1 MSGYTDDLE
10 RELIRAAGSYQRR
23 RPVVGPL
30 GRRAGLRVS
39 GSRPRLNFGGAFAF
53 IASVSVVVAVVLVF
67 VVFGHGGGPSTPS
80 ASPAGASQ
88 LTAMLAVLRQ
98 PQTAADRAV
107 SPSEMRF
114 LEASVGPLVT
124 SLTRRVATIGPARIF
139 LFVTKAREPNLQFP
153 PGTLWSPSLGDRFFV
168 ANASTSSPGS
178 PVPAVELRDP
188 QVASGWYVEASTQKA
203 YFLEIVPD
211 AVTRVRI
218 VFRDGTVEAAVS
230 NNTVVALAPPR
241 SNEQVR
247 GVTWFGSSG
256 QVIPT
261 ITEASDRAWH
271 TALVAREEAARTS
284 VIRQQAKVPNHAP
297 AALVHDFAVF
307 AADTET
313 PVSAAGISVSHPSL
327 ASMPLEILQ
336 LVANPLAVREVSNQ
350 SGLRFWVDPGPIRL
364 LEASGRVRELT
375 DICLRVDA
383 SPTLTAGCGR
393 RLSTVLSSGLW
404 AAAKPPNG
412 PTVIYGIAPNTN
424 QTVTFVLRGGGRRTV
439 PLAHGIAV
447 APAAGVTQILVRGAN
462 GKLTSVQAP
471 RPPHF

>member
-1 MSGYTDDLE
+1 MSGYTDELE

-23 RPVVGPL
+23 RRFVGRL
-30 GRRAGLRVS
+30 GRRGRRVS

-139 LFVTKAREPNLQFP
+139 LFVTKAREPDLQFAQNGP
-153 PGTLWSPSLGDRFFV
+153 LWSASLGERVFV
-168 ANASTSSPGS
+168 DSASTSAPNSQ
-178 PVPAVELRDP
+178 VPAAELRDP
-188 QVASGWYVEASTQKA
+188 QVASGWYVEASTQKQ
-203 YFLEIVPD
+203 YFLEVVPD
-211 AVTRVRI
+211 GVTRVRI
-218 VFRDGTVEAAVS
+218 VFRDGTVDAAVS

-247 GVTWFGSSG
+247 AVTWFGSSG

-271 TALVAREEAARTS
+271 TALVAREAAARTS

-327 ASMPLEILQ
+327 ASLPLEILQ
-336 LVANPLAVREVSNQ
+336 LVANPLAVREVSTQ

-364 LEASGRVRELT
+364 SEASGRVRELT
-375 DICLRVDA
+375 DVCLRVEA
-383 SPTLTAGCGR
+383 SPTLTGGCGR

-439 PLAHGIAV
+439 PLVHGIAV

-471 RPPHF
+471 SPPHL